1 MNSKLQF
8 DEGYFTPYWND
19 EKRQESY
26 LKEIAWIEKRVSNV
40 HKVLDFGCGLGFLS
54 KELMKRNYNVSSCD
68 ISSYAINFCKSNVNS
83 NAFVIK
89 SGRLEEL
96 DSEVFDLIIMRGVFQ
111 HLPSP
116 TDTLD
121 KLKSCVR
128 VGGYF
133 AILATPNIESRAYR
147 VTGEL
152 PTLSWKVVRNLPSL
166 SSIRHAL
173 EYSDFKILAIQKPYF
188 FSGYAAPIKDAAKY
202 LLNLLGLK
210 VGMEAFPGNVVNVL
224 GVRLR

>member
-1 MNSKLQF
+1 MTRPALN
-8 DEGYFTPYWND
+8 
-19 EKRQESY
+19 
-26 LKEIAWIEKRVSNV
+26 
-40 HKVLDFGCGLGFLS
+40 LGAL
-54 KELMKRNYNVSSCD
+54 EKRNYNVSSCD

-89 SGRLEEL
+89 SSGLEEL
-96 DSEVFDLIIMRGVFQ
+96 NSEVFDLIIMRGVFQ
-111 HLPSP
+111 HLSSP